1 MRTIGLRSWT
11 VSMDRRLT
19 AATLEAMTVWP
30 GSLRELARRAD
41 VPDSTLVRMRQG
53 KVGATPD
60 TVVRLLDAYEATQRD
75 LKRAGGL
82 LSDALL

>member
-1 MRTIGLRSWT
+1 
-11 VSMDRRLT
+11 
-19 AATLEAMTVWP
+19 
-30 GSLRELARRAD
+30 